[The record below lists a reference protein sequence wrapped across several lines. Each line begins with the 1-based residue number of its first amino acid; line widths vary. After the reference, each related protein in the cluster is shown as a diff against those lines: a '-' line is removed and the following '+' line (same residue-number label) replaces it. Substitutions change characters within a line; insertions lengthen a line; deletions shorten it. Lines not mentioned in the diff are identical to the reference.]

1 VKHKLHLNAGVG
13 MHIQQCITIKVWKI
27 YNGKIEVISFVIES
41 GRKMTIGVKF
51 EVNVKKGI
59 MKLFMVCCSSYFKV
73 KNYKKNN
80 ECEFEYLMLIMSK
93 DDPHYVQYLFL

>member
-1 VKHKLHLNAGVG
+1 
-13 MHIQQCITIKVWKI
+13 MRIQQCITIKVWKI

-59 MKLFMVCCSSYFKV
+59 MKLFMVCCSFYFKV
-73 KNYKKNN
+73 KNYKKN
-80 ECEFEYLMLIMSK
+80 EFEFEYLMLIMSK
-93 DDPHYVQYLFL
+93 DDLHYVRYLFL